1 MVELHPLSPFLPEK
15 SKLLML
21 GSFPPPR
28 SRWCMDF
35 FYPNYIND
43 MWRIF
48 GIVFMNDKNALVNT
62 KAKTFAEE
70 KIRNLLNEKGIAI
83 YDTASKVNR
92 LNNNASDK
100 FLEILEPTDIQRLA
114 SAIPLC
120 KAIVATGGK
129 AVEETARQMGVQIPL
144 IGKPATVRVNGR
156 EMQFWRMPSSSRA
169 YPLALEKKAE
179 YYKMMF
185 LETGIATEK

>member
-15 SKLLML
+15 SRLLML

-48 GIVFMNDKNALVNT
+48 GIVFMNDKNAFVNT

-100 FLEILEPTDIQRLA
+100 FLEILEPTDILRLA

-120 KAIVATGGK
+120 KAIVTTGGK
-129 AVEETARQMGVQIPL
+129 AAEETARQLGVQIPL
-144 IGKPATVRVNGR
+144 IAKPATVRVNGR

-179 YYKMMF
+179 YYRTMF